1 MAAAATQMFK
11 NLEKL
16 SKRENADIYLFSG
29 TIQRTNV
36 DRFRTV
42 LCNKNPRKENA
53 ILFLTTYGGDPD
65 AAYRLSACL
74 RRCYSRTAAYIFGHC
89 KSAGTLAVVGA
100 HRIVMGDFGEL
111 GPLDVQLTKPDEILP
126 TASGLDIFQAL
137 SVITNSGF
145 EAFEQYLLNIV
156 TRSSGNISA
165 KTAAEIAREFAVGL
179 YSPLTAQIDPERLGE
194 VQRAINI
201 ANAYGA
207 RLDTGNLKKGGLEQL
222 VQGYPTHGFVIDI
235 DEAKAIF
242 NKVRVANELERSIA
256 ANLPWARRPGSDP
269 VIDDLVRLF
278 TPPPKRTT
286 HAARPKAKRATRP
299 VQTGPVGTAGNVTR
313 LRRDAAGDAPSLA
326 EDDNAVGRSD
336 GRSGRSKGRAG
347 GA

>member
-1 MAAAATQMFK
+1 
-11 NLEKL
+11 
-16 SKRENADIYLFSG
+16 
-29 TIQRTNV
+29 
-36 DRFRTV
+36 
-42 LCNKNPRKENA
+42 
-53 ILFLTTYGGDPD
+53 
-65 AAYRLSACL
+65 
-74 RRCYSRTAAYIFGHC
+74 
-89 KSAGTLAVVGA
+89 
-100 HRIVMGDFGEL
+100 MGDFGEL